1 MGIRTSVI
9 GSGAINMRIEEKK
22 PAPCLAGR
30 WSLMPT
36 NCVVSCSILVTPEGI
51 IQAKSTTLAF
61 FFFNFFNVYL
71 FLRERDTLSGSGG
84 GAERETQNPKQALGS
99 EMSAQSP
106 MQGSHSQTMRS

>member
-1 MGIRTSVI
+1 MGEESVLFGITDNWTQVQVQTEELTPSVILEKVLHVSDPRFPLLYMGIRTSVI

-61 FFFNFFNVYL
+61 FFSIFLIFNYF
-71 FLRERDTLSGSGG
+71 
-84 GAERETQNPKQALGS
+84 
-99 EMSAQSP
+99 
-106 MQGSHSQTMRS
+106 